1 MLKVSLDFYFSCFQP
16 VAFEL
21 GIPTENIIANRLLF
35 GTSGEYAGFDTT
47 EPTSRSGGKAVAVQ
61 QIRQV

>member
-1 MLKVSLDFYFSCFQP
+1 MVKESLVFYFSCFQP
-16 VAFEL
+16 VAFDL
-21 GIPTENIIANRLLF
+21 GIPTENIIANQLLF
-35 GTSGEYAGFDTT
+35 GSSGEYAGFDPT